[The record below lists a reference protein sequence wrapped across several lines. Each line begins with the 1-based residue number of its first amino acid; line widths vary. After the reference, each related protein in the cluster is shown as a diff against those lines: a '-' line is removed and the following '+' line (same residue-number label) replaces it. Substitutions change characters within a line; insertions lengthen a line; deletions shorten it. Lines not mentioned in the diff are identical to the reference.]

1 MFRSRSF
8 GLDRF
13 SGLYLWALFIIM
25 FAIWQPSLFPTAAT
39 AHIIASG
46 QAVEAM
52 IALGVLVPLIAGA
65 YDLSVGAVANLTAV
79 IVVNLQVSD
88 HWAVAPAIVAGV
100 LCGVVV
106 GAVNG
111 LFVVKLKINSFI
123 ATLASGSIVVAL
135 ETIVSGNNQPLPPS
149 NSTWLNITQTTVFG
163 FQIVFVYLIVLA
175 IILWWVLEHTPV
187 GRYLY
192 ATGSNA
198 EAARLS
204 GVRTDKWTWMS
215 LVVSGT
221 VAGLA
226 GVLYASTVGSP
237 SLTFG
242 PALLLPAFAAAF
254 LGFTQIK
261 PGRFNV
267 WGSVIAIYVLATGV
281 QGFEYVTSV
290 QWLSDMFNGVA
301 LVIAVTF
308 AVWRQQRSSVR
319 PAAGLRK
326 GARPPRGDADDT
338 GDSVSGPAG

>member
-13 SGLYLWALFIIM
+13 SGLSVGAVHHHVCDLATESI
-25 FAIWQPSLFPTAAT
+25 PTGT
-39 AHIIASG
+39 PAHIIASG
-46 QAVEAM
+46 QAVQAM

-242 PALLLPAFAAAF
+242 PALLLAFAAAF

-281 QGFEYVTSV
+281 QGFEVRHQRPVAQRHV
-290 QWLSDMFNGVA
+290 QWRRPRDC
-301 LVIAVTF
+301 
-308 AVWRQQRSSVR
+308 RDVR
-319 PAAGLRK
+319 RLAPTAELGPSGCRTAEGSQAPA
-326 GARPPRGDADDT
+326 RGC
-338 GDSVSGPAG
+338 G